1 MSDKAQSPDG
11 SEELPTK
18 KPEAMVKPLL
28 ELQPAKANDANTLL
42 GNRFLCRCGGSLFIG
57 SCGIGKTTAVIQ
69 MGICWTV
76 GRECFGIVPRQPLKI
91 LYIQAEND
99 EGDLCEMR
107 DGVLEKLQLTKEQLD
122 ILDGNFICA
131 FESSRTREDFVTETL
146 EPLLEKH
153 APDLVILDPALSYIG
168 GDANQQE
175 IVGGFLR
182 NLLTPVLQKHR
193 CGAFIVHHTAKP
205 ITRDNISR
213 LATDF
218 AYFGAGS
225 AEWANWARAVLV
237 LSAKDDNGLRELRIG
252 KRFRLGW
259 KDAEGKP
266 SVNRFLRQNSEGGAL
281 YYTEVSAE
289 ETMVI
294 NGKLSPFERVL
305 RSDILPA
312 PGKEIAKNVLVA
324 QIAEKKICGLNRAS
338 RQVLDLLLSE
348 GYVEEFGKPRPGA
361 RKEKWLRRTDKKVG
375 HLDFRSRVAPKAELV
390 ANELQ
395 MAPAG
400 ICN

>member
-1 MSDKAQSPDG
+1 MIDKSQPPNG
-11 SEELPTK
+11 SEKLPTD
-18 KPEAMVKPLL
+18 KPEAVVKPLL
-28 ELQPAKANDANTLL
+28 ELEPAKENDGNTLL
-42 GNRFLCRCGGSLFIG
+42 GNRFLCRGGGSLFVG

-69 MGICWTV
+69 MGICWSV
-76 GRECFGIVPRQPLKI
+76 GRECFGIAPRQPLKI

-122 ILDGNFICA
+122 ILDQTFICA
-131 FESSRTREDFVTETL
+131 FESSRTGEDFVKETL
-146 EPLLEKH
+146 EPLLEAH
-153 APDLVILDPALSYIG
+153 SPDLVILDPALSYIG

-182 NLLTPVLQKHR
+182 NLLTPALQKHR
-193 CGAFIVHHTAKP
+193 CAAFIVHHTAKP
-205 ITRDNISR
+205 VTRDNINR

-259 KDAEGKP
+259 KDAEAKP
-266 SVNRFLRQNSEGGAL
+266 CTSRLLRQNSEGCAL

-289 ETMVI
+289 ETMLI
-294 NGKLSPFERVL
+294 NGKLSAFEKVVKSDLLPEPGEEIQKDVL
-305 RSDILPA
+305 
-312 PGKEIAKNVLVA
+312 IAR
-324 QIAEKKICGLNRAS
+324 IAEKKLCGENTARK
-338 RQVLDLLLSE
+338 RVVTLLISD
-348 GYVEEFGKPRPGA
+348 GYLEEFEKPRSRA
-361 RKEKWLRRTDKKVG
+361 RPEKWLRRTEKKTNVAS
-375 HLDFRSRVAPKAELV
+375 FVVSRAYLPS
-390 ANELQ
+390 
-395 MAPAG
+395 
-400 ICN
+400 